1 MPSGNENR
9 SGGRFEGEDD
19 EIPIERTNAFK
30 TGGCFT
36 MTLRAES
43 ARAIGL
49 EPTEASGDDD
59 IQFLVSEV
67 DEKEGRL
74 VFDLLK
80 RPEDSR

>member
-1 MPSGNENR
+1 
-9 SGGRFEGEDD
+9 
-19 EIPIERTNAFK
+19 
-30 TGGCFT
+30 